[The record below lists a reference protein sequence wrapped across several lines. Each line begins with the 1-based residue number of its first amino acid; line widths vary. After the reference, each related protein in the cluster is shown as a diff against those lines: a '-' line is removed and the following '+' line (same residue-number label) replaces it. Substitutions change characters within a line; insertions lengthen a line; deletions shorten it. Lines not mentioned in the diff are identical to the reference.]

1 MNKRTLISLL
11 AASAIAAGAAAPVFA
26 SDAQDI
32 AALGQARVTLQQAI
46 TAAQQKHAGARV
58 IDADFDAHKDGTA
71 DYRIKLV
78 TADNQVFKV
87 IVDPQSGNVT
97 ADRAHGVAGIISA
110 VPNPTISLEQALET
124 ALQQHQGGKVLQAE
138 LEGRKDGTADY
149 EFDIATGNNQ
159 VHKVRID
166 GQSGKVVA
174 NYLDD

>member
-97 ADRAHGVAGIISA
+97 ADRAHGQRNKP

-124 ALQQHQGGKVLQAE
+124 ALQQHQGGKVLPAE